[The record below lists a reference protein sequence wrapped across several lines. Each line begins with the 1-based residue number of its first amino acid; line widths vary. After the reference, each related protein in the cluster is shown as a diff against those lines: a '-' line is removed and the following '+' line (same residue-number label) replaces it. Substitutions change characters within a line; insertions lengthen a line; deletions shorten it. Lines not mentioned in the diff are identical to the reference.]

1 MTATAHAII
10 GTIIAAEVSNP
21 LIAIPLSFLSHVPL
35 DMVPHWDTGTE
46 RRKKSTQR
54 LFIDTAI
61 DLALGFILS
70 YLIIFFIFPKTNPS
84 YVFLMI
90 ISSQG
95 LDWLTAPYYF
105 FNLHVPPFSW
115 FYKFQKMFNSD
126 LGKPWGIIS
135 QALAVGLVLFSSI
148 LMGR

>member
-46 RRKKSTQR
+46 RRKKSMRR

-70 YLIIFFIFPKTNPS
+70 YLIVFFLFPKTNYS

-105 FNLHVPPFSW
+105 FNVHIPPFSW
-115 FYKFQKMFNSD
+115 IYKFQKMFNSD

-135 QALAVGLVLFSSI
+135 QVVVIGSI
-148 LMGR
+148 LLLTILLRP